1 MRISRII
8 HRLPESTFLQVINLV
23 GCAVTA
29 TGFLAVGI
37 NNLPVFTRDFL
48 SFLIQHIKLRNG
60 GNVGIIKRRQPF
72 QTEVTSFRN
81 RNFHFLPTVTWFE
94 STGRYRCFLLQ
105 FDGLPLFTMRF
116 RNSHTK
122 HIQDRFVQSDD
133 GCLFR
138 AFQVKNDDFIHSFF
152 QPAARHEQGLLRT
165 DFPETSHGMT
175 VHPYHTFSPRL
186 HVQERISHLIQG
198 KSSAI
203 VGRNTFIIF
212 LYATGGRRVHILKVP
227 GRYKFI
233 IYGKIIN
240 SPAFQRFGILTVHQF
255 HFLGNSLAVVNG
267 LVKVHTPHGFHQ

>member
-48 SFLIQHIKLRNG
+48 SFLIQHVKLRDG
-60 GNVGIIKRRQPF
+60 GNVGIIKRRQTF
-72 QTEVTSFRN
+72 QTEVTSFRS
-81 RNFHFLPTVTWFE
+81 RYFHFLPTVTRFE
-94 STGRYRCFLLQ
+94 STGSYRCFLLQ
-105 FDGLPLFTMRF
+105 LDGLPLFTMRF
-116 RNSHTK
+116 WNSHAK
-122 HIQDRFVQSDD
+122 HIQDRFVQSDN
-133 GCLFR
+133 GRLFR
-138 AFQVKNDDFIHSFF
+138 TFQIKNNDFVHSFF
-152 QPAARHEQGLLRT
+152 QPAARHEQGLLRA
-165 DFPETSHGMT
+165 DFPKTSHGMT

-186 HVQERISHLIQG
+186 HVQECISHLIQG

>member
-1 MRISRII
+1 MSFRCFFTQHIQNRFFYASHFCFSR
-8 HRLPESTFLQVINLV
+8 SLQVEH
-23 GCAVTA
+23 
-29 TGFLAVGI
+29 
-37 NNLPVFTRDFL
+37 NN
-48 SFLIQHIKLRNG
+48 
-60 GNVGIIKRRQPF
+60 
-72 QTEVTSFRN
+72 
-81 RNFHFLPTVTWFE
+81 
-94 STGRYRCFLLQ
+94 
-105 FDGLPLFTMRF
+105 
-116 RNSHTK
+116 
-122 HIQDRFVQSDD
+122 
-133 GCLFR
+133 
-138 AFQVKNDDFIHSFF
+138 FILSFF
-152 QPAARHEQGLLRT
+152 QPATRHIQSLLRT

-212 LYATGGRRVHILKVP
+212 LYATGGRRVHILKIP